1 MPIGFAK
8 QIFAQGT
15 TTAGTNFTGWDGS
28 NDTTFTTTTTTKHF
42 IGFAPFNNEYGVL
55 ISAKDNGSD
64 DQIQYDVIRNQSGT
78 LSITDG
84 GNTFINTGV
93 ADYLD
98 LRGLV
103 APTQDGAVICE
114 VEASAST
121 IYHRFTISSGTV
133 TRSDGKTTAR
143 NRYSYPLFVNRTGET
158 TGYNNINYGKAAQK
172 ITSTDHFASN
182 ETVTNHLDSTG
193 YHYGDGRSLPGF
205 VDKDTVFWLNSQ
217 TSGQKLQPHKLD
229 LTDTNVQSFTAF
241 SGSPTNST
249 TMAQFDTAN
258 STNFGT
264 NTYDFD
270 THATPAYNE
279 TGFNDIALL
288 MRRETTGGANKLVM
302 ESYKAGDSSVQRSNI
317 VTLST
322 GSTAGDSSGT
332 GCFVGATNDTFLF
345 AGADI
350 TNNRVWVCKFQ
361 QSTNT
366 LTEILNFSETL
377 PTATGAEEVRLHR
390 WFNQGALMTIG
401 NTKIRFIQT

>member
-15 TTAGTNFTGWDGS
+15 TDASNFVGWDGS

-42 IGFAPFNNEYGVL
+42 IGFAPFDDEYGVM
-55 ISAKDNGSD
+55 ISAKENGND

-84 GNTFINTGV
+84 GNTFINTGQ
-93 ADYLD
+93 ANYTDQ
-98 LRGLV
+98 RGLV
-103 APTQDGAVICE
+103 APTQDGAIIFD
-114 VEASAST
+114 SSST
-121 IYHRFTISSGTV
+121 SSIYHRFTISSGTV
-133 TRSDGKTTAR
+133 TRSDGKATAR
-143 NRYSYPLFVNRTGET
+143 TRYAFPLFVNRASDS
-158 TGYNNINYGKAAQK
+158 TGYNNVQYGKAAQK
-172 ITSTDHFASN
+172 ITSTDHFVSN
-182 ETVTNHLDSTG
+182 ETVTEHSDGTG
-193 YHYGDGRSLPGF
+193 YHYGTGRSVPGF
-205 VDKDTVFWLNSQ
+205 VDNDTVFWLNDPF

-229 LTDTNVQSFTAF
+229 LTDTNSQSFTAF

-264 NTYDFD
+264 ATYDFD
-270 THATPAYNE
+270 IFATPAYNDVA
-279 TGFNDIALL
+279 FNDIALL
-288 MRRETTGGANKLVM
+288 MRREATGSANKLVM

-317 VTLST
+317 VTLSS
-322 GSTAGDSSGT
+322 GSTASDTSGT
-332 GCFVGATNDTFLF
+332 GCFIGSTNDVFLF

-350 TNNRVWVCKFQ
+350 SANRVWVCRYV

-377 PTATGAEEVRLHR
+377 PSASEEVRLHR
-390 WFNQGALMTIG
+390 WRDQGALMTIG
-401 NTKIRFIQT
+401 NTKIRFIQA